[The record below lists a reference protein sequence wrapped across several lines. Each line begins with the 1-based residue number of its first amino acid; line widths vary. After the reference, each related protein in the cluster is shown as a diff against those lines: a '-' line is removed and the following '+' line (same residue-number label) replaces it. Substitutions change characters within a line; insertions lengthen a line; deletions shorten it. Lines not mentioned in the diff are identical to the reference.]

1 VSLTELTSVGLTC
14 VFFMGLVA
22 WISYRRAR
30 HSTQDTEGYFLAGR
44 GLSAIFIAGS
54 LLLTNLSA
62 EQLIGLNGSAYGF
75 NMSAMGWEVTAAVA
89 TVAMAFFFLPRYLR
103 GGFTTLPQF
112 LADRY
117 DDDVRRISVV
127 LFLLG
132 YGLVTIP
139 SVLYAG
145 SVAVLKLFDVPALT
159 GLSYSSAL
167 FLTVICIGAVGAL
180 YAILGGMKAVAV
192 SDTMNGIGLLI
203 IGVAVPVLGLQVLGA
218 GDVGEGLRTLTT
230 EHTEKLNAIGA
241 GDDPTPFGT
250 LFTGMVFAN
259 LFYWCSNQY
268 VIQRTLSARSFAEGQ
283 KGVLFSGFFK
293 VLVPLFMMIPGV
305 IAFHLY
311 GSELASIDLA
321 YPQLVRDTL
330 PVWAMG
336 FFLAVLLGA
345 VFSSFNS
352 LINSAATMFT
362 LDVLEPWMLRRAAV
376 PAGTESREQESGDAA
391 TGLPRRGVSDQTL
404 VRWAKWGS
412 VVIALFSLGVAPLL
426 QFAPEGLW
434 QIIRI
439 FTGFYNI
446 PIIAIVLVGMLTTR
460 VPARAV
466 KIAIGF
472 HLVAYGSVQ
481 FLFKEQVALHFLHLY
496 AILFVIEV
504 GFMLLM
510 GYWKPA
516 HKVRVMHTPP
526 VDMTPWPHAKAC
538 AVTLLS
544 CVVGLYCLFSPL
556 GLVASGGIGLGFGAV
571 MATLLVINAVVWQQ
585 SVRAHD

>member
-1 VSLTELTSVGLTC
+1 
-14 VFFMGLVA
+14 MGLVA

-44 GLSAIFIAGS
+44 GLSATFIAGS

-571 MATLLVINAVVWQQ
+571 MATLLVINAVFWQQ

>member
-1 VSLTELTSVGLTC
+1 MSLTELTSVGLTC

-44 GLSAIFIAGS
+44 GLSATFIAGS

-241 GDDPTPFGT
+241 RNDPTPFGT

-352 LINSAATMFT
+352 LVNSAATMFT
-362 LDVLEPWMLRRAAV
+362 LDVLEPWMSRRAAV
-376 PAGTESREQESGDAA
+376 FTGTESREQESGDAA

-510 GYWKPA
+510 GYRKPA